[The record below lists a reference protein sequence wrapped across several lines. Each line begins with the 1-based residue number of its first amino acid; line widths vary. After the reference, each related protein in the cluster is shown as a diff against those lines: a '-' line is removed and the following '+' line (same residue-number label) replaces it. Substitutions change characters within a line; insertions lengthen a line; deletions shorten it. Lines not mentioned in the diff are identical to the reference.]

1 MINWQCGI
9 SPSFFACWKKGGHK
23 YREDYNS
30 LYAKDNRVLFATTDG
45 TDGHWWEEKASQWR
59 IDLLKF
65 MYFIT

>member
-1 MINWQCGI
+1 M
-9 SPSFFACWKKGGHK
+9 GGHK